1 MRAKKFKNISSAVL
15 SLLCAAAVFV
25 GVCDA
30 AIPDRIVTRAAESE
44 TLSAIFGDE
53 TVTAAVTARTD
64 PIFHE
69 KCAVRLLDVIPIK
82 TVDVSV
88 VADTRLIPGGVPFGV
103 KLYSQGVLV
112 VGVGDVVCGG
122 ESVSPARDAG
132 FMERDVICAVD
143 GKRVSE
149 AAEVS
154 ELVSASEGKPIEFTV
169 YRSESELTISVT
181 PVVSEEDGKYKTGLW
196 IRDSTAGI
204 GTVTYIDPEIG
215 SFAGL
220 GHGICDPDTGE
231 LTPLSRGT
239 VVNVAISGVVK
250 GQAGMPGELKGYFS
264 SGKIGTLLGNNECG
278 VYGIFSEYPRGIAN
292 EALPV
297 ALSNEIH
304 EGEAELWCTTD
315 GGGVGKYKVKIS
327 NIDRSGRQI
336 KNFVVT
342 VTDSTLLE
350 RTGGIVQGMSGSP
363 LIQNGRLIGAV
374 THVLINDPTKG
385 YGIFIEN
392 MLAQAEKIK

>member
-25 GVCDA
+25 GICDA
-30 AIPDRIVTRAAESE
+30 SIPDRIVTRAEESE
-44 TLSAIFGDE
+44 ILTNLFGGD
-53 TVTAAVTARTD
+53 AVLTSTEAHNGKVFRQN
-64 PIFHE
+64 
-69 KCAVRLLDVIPIK
+69 CDVKLFNSIPLK

-88 VADTRLIPGGVPFGV
+88 VADTKLIPGGVPFGV

-112 VGVGDVVCGG
+112 VGIGDVACGG
-122 ESVSPARDAG
+122 KSVSPAREAG
-132 FMERDVICAVD
+132 FMEKDIIREVN
-143 GKRVSE
+143 GKKVSE

-169 YRSESELTISVT
+169 YRSDGELTISVT
-181 PVVSEEDGKYKTGLW
+181 PVISEEDGKYKTGLW

-231 LTPLSRGT
+231 LTPLTRGT

-278 VYGIFSEYPRGIAN
+278 VYGIFSEYPCGIEN
-292 EALPV
+292 EALQA
-297 ALSNEIH
+297 ALSSEIH

-315 GGGVGKYKVKIS
+315 GNGIGKYSVKIS
-327 NIDRSGRQI
+327 NIDHSGRQI

-342 VTDSTLLE
+342 VTDPALLD

-363 LIQNGRLIGAV
+363 LIQDGKLIGAV
-374 THVLINDPTKG
+374 THVCVNL
-385 YGIFIEN
+385 
-392 MLAQAEKIK
+392 